1 MAERLAD
8 LQRSFAAHIRDP
20 QHAAMPEGIEE
31 RRMQIYRRLF
41 FNNIRQFLA
50 SSFPVL
56 RRIYSDEAWS
66 ALMRDFFVEHRAQT
80 PLFPEMPKEFL
91 RYLEEVRKD
100 REGDPAYLLELA
112 HYEWVEQAL
121 SQDACDLDEFARER
135 SVDPEG
141 DLLTGIPVM
150 SPLAWSLAY
159 RFPVHR
165 IGPDYQPAAPPLSES
180 LAAPTQ
186 LLVYRNR
193 ADEVKFMLLNEVT
206 QLLLALIRERP
217 DLAGRPLLELVATHV
232 PHVAPA
238 AVIDNGLRLLDDLRS
253 RDVILGTRRVDSAQE
268 S

>member
-66 ALMRDFFVEHRAQT
+66 ALMRDFFVEYRAQT

-91 RYLEEVRKD
+91 RYLEEVRKA
-100 REGDPAYLLELA
+100 REGDPPWLLELA

-135 SVDPEG
+135 LVDPQG
-141 DLLTGIPVM
+141 DLLTGIPVV

-165 IGPDYQPAAPPLSES
+165 IGPDFQPAEAS
-180 LAAPTQ
+180 ATATQ

-217 DLAGRPLLELVATHV
+217 DLAGRPLLELVATHIA
-232 PHVAPA
+232 HLAPA
-238 AVIDNGLRLLDDLRS
+238 VVIDNGLRLLDDLRS